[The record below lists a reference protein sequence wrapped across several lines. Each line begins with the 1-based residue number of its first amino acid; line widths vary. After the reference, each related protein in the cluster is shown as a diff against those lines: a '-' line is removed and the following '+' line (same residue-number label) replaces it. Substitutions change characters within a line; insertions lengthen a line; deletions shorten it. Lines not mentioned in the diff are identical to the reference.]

1 MRSEIRLKEGRAKP
15 IDVLA
20 RNLSLTGDF
29 DIEVNEPYKI
39 YKVTERNATCEEI
52 RKKLC
57 ECYSCEMYF

>member
-39 YKVTERNATCEEI
+39 YKVRGVDAI
-52 RKKLC
+52 RRKKLKKP
-57 ECYSCEMYF
+57 EKSV